1 MYLQSAERWSSRKG
15 RIHRCAWLSSA
26 RAVRCWVKS
35 RNERNP
41 TLSCHPARGHSKGT
55 ADDKSEE
62 GGDEV
67 KSSWPLY
74 PGLHTYY
81 NGYNS
86 GEQSGDME
94 RILKSSLNTD
104 CSLQL
109 DYMKL
114 ESLVIAGQ
122 QNRGEYVLGPCTHR
136 PSHHPSWF
144 FLKLVT
150 PTARGRLVKEELVR
164 RVKS

>member
-1 MYLQSAERWSSRKG
+1 L
-15 RIHRCAWLSSA
+15 L
-26 RAVRCWVKS
+26 
-35 RNERNP
+35 
-41 TLSCHPARGHSKGT
+41 PAREHSKGT
-55 ADDKSEE
+55 AADKAEE

-67 KSSWPLY
+67 KSSWPLC

-81 NGYNS
+81 NGRYS
-86 GEQSGDME
+86 RKRSREVEQIQKGG
-94 RILKSSLNTD
+94 LNTD

-114 ESLVIAGQ
+114 ELLVIAGQ

-150 PTARGRLVKEELVR
+150 LTARKRLVKEELVR
-164 RVKS
+164 GVKS

>member
-1 MYLQSAERWSSRKG
+1 MLLAREHSR
-15 RIHRCAWLSSA
+15 R
-26 RAVRCWVKS
+26 
-35 RNERNP
+35 
-41 TLSCHPARGHSKGT
+41 T
-55 ADDKSEE
+55 AADKAEE

-86 GEQSGDME
+86 GERRGDLE
-94 RILKSSLNTD
+94 RILKSGLNTD

-114 ESLVIAGQ
+114 ELLVIAGQ

-150 PTARGRLVKEELVR
+150 LTARVGLVKEELVR

>member
-1 MYLQSAERWSSRKG
+1 MLHLGE
-15 RIHRCAWLSSA
+15 
-26 RAVRCWVKS
+26 
-35 RNERNP
+35 
-41 TLSCHPARGHSKGT
+41 HSKGT
-55 ADDKSEE
+55 AGDKPEE

-81 NGYNS
+81 NGRNS
-86 GEQSGDME
+86 GKRRGDLEQ
-94 RILKSSLNTD
+94 ILKLGLNTD

-109 DYMKL
+109 DCMKL

-150 PTARGRLVKEELVR
+150 LTARMRLVKEELVR
-164 RVKS
+164 GVMS

>member
-1 MYLQSAERWSSRKG
+1 MGNSR
-15 RIHRCAWLSSA
+15 
-26 RAVRCWVKS
+26 
-35 RNERNP
+35 E
-41 TLSCHPARGHSKGT
+41 T
-55 ADDKSEE
+55 AADKAEE

-81 NGYNS
+81 NGHYN
-86 GEQSGDME
+86 GARRGDLEQ
-94 RILKSSLNTD
+94 ILKSGLNTD

-109 DYMKL
+109 DCMKL

-144 FLKLVT
+144 LLMLVT
-150 PTARGRLVKEELVR
+150 VTARGGLIKEELVR
-164 RVKS
+164 GVKS